1 MKRRHF
7 INKIIG
13 STIFG
18 LGFPLPNFGNEILKN
33 KKITIL
39 HTNDVHSHIDPFPKD
54 DSFNPSRGGI
64 IARAKLI
71 NDIKKD
77 NPFTLILDAGDIF
90 QGTPYFNFFKGEIEL
105 KLMNELGYNAAT
117 LGNHEFDNGVK
128 QLAKSMEFANFPFL
142 NSNYD
147 LKNTPLENKV
157 ENFKIF
163 ELNDV
168 KIGIFGIG
176 VELNGLVDKK
186 LFHGVKYL
194 DPIEISFEM
203 TRQLKNDENCDII
216 ICLSHLGH
224 DIGYMEGKM
233 CDLNLAKKTK
243 DIDLIIGG
251 HSHTFM
257 EQPVITE
264 NLIGKKVMINQVG
277 CFGLN
282 MGKIDFYLS
291 SNSNYNFSKNLNV

>member
-1 MKRRHF
+1 
-7 INKIIG
+7 
-13 STIFG
+13 
-18 LGFPLPNFGNEILKN
+18 
-33 KKITIL
+33 
-39 HTNDVHSHIDPFPKD
+39 
-54 DSFNPSRGGI
+54 
-64 IARAKLI
+64 
-71 NDIKKD
+71 
-77 NPFTLILDAGDIF
+77 
-90 QGTPYFNFFKGEIEL
+90 
-105 KLMNELGYNAAT
+105 MNELGYNAAT

-186 LFHGVKYL
+186 LYHGVKYL
-194 DPIEISFEM
+194 DPIEISYEM

-216 ICLSHLGH
+216 ICLSHLGY
-224 DIGYMEGKM
+224 DTGYMEGKM

-291 SNSNYNFSKNLNV
+291 STSNYNFSKNLNV